1 MHGNSLIIKFSTG
14 AHTRVERA
22 QGEEVIDHY
31 YKNNKEKVK
40 QADCFLST
48 ICVMGRAAFAYFV
61 CVRLVVPGV
70 LES

>member
-48 ICVMGRAAFAYFV
+48 ICVMG
-61 CVRLVVPGV
+61 
-70 LES
+70 